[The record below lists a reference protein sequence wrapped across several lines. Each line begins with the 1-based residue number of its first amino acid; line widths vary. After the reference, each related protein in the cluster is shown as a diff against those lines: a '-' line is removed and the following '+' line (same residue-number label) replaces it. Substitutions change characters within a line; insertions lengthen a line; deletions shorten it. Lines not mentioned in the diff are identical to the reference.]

1 MTIQKIAAALAFAAL
16 GASSVFAAG
25 MERTRLPTAMMFE
38 EGNHVS
44 LSFSSTA
51 PDVTDDLY
59 ATTKSMYTD
68 YSSVTGTFKTQLN
81 EKLSVGLARYQS
93 EGIDLSY
100 VNSGSTFSGLGS
112 ATNFK
117 SYPYANLCGP
127 IVAPATTGAGCDATQ
142 QATLTA
148 FGNMNEPYVNLKVV
162 STALMFGYK
171 VKDDVT
177 VIAGVK
183 HSAGSATADVVSSP
197 YGDSTHD
204 KSTDTT
210 IILGASFEKP
220 EIALRATLIYQA
232 KAEFSHSAKTVLP
245 TIGVTSVL
253 TNTKSATPE
262 RLTLDFQ
269 TGIAKDTLLFGS
281 IHHAKWSDA
290 HIYFDGSATPRST
303 WTTTNSFSLGVGRKL
318 SDTWAI
324 SASINKEA
332 ASEATGTSLL
342 STTDGVT
349 GITLGGKYTRDN
361 MTITAGVNKSE
372 LGDKTVTSIAGP
384 GTFSGNSATTF
395 GFKIGFKL

>member
-1 MTIQKIAAALAFAAL
+1 MTIQKIAAAFAFAAL
-16 GASSVFAAG
+16 GASTVFAAG
-25 MERTRLPTAMMFE
+25 MERTQLPTSMMFK
-38 EGNHVS
+38 EGNYAS

-51 PDVTDDLY
+51 PDVTDNRY
-59 ATTKSMYTD
+59 APAKSMYAD

-81 EKLSVGLARYQS
+81 EKLSVGIARYQS

-100 VNSGSTFSGLGS
+100 VDSGSTFSGLGPI
-112 ATNFK
+112 TNFK
-117 SYPYANLCGP
+117 NYPYATLCGP
-127 IVAPATTGAGCDATQ
+127 ITAPAISGPDCTDAQ
-142 QATLTA
+142 QAQLTA
-148 FGNMNEPYVNLKVV
+148 FGNMNEPYVNLKVI

-177 VIAGVK
+177 VIAGIK
-183 HSAGSATADVVSSP
+183 HSAGSATADVVQTP

-204 KSTDTT
+204 KSTDTAM
-210 IILGASFEKP
+210 ILGASFEKP
-220 EIALRATLIYQA
+220 EIALRATLVYQA
-232 KAEFSHSAKTVLP
+232 KSRFSHTARTVLP

-253 TNTKSATPE
+253 TNTRSATPE

-303 WTTTNSFSLGVGRKL
+303 WTTTNSYSLGVGRKL

-324 SASINKEA
+324 SASLNKEA
-332 ASEATGTSLL
+332 ASEATGSSLL

-349 GITLGGKYTRDN
+349 GITLGGKFTRDN

-395 GFKIGFKL
+395 GFKVSFKL

>member
-1 MTIQKIAAALAFAAL
+1 MTIQKIVAAFAFAAL
-16 GASSVFAAG
+16 GASNVFAAG
-25 MERTRLPTAMMFE
+25 MERTRLPTSMMFE
-38 EGNHVS
+38 EGNYAS

-51 PDVTDDLY
+51 PDVTDNLY
-59 ATTKSMYTD
+59 APSKSMYTD

-100 VNSGSTFSGLGS
+100 VNSGSTFSGLGGP
-112 ATNFK
+112 TNFK
-117 SYPYANLCGP
+117 NYPYVGLCSLPG
-127 IVAPATTGAGCDATQ
+127 ATCSGAQIAQ
-142 QATLTA
+142 LTA

-197 YGDSTHD
+197 YGDGTHD
-204 KSTDTT
+204 KSTDTA
-210 IILGASFEKP
+210 IILGASFERP

-290 HIYFDGSATPRST
+290 HIYFDGSATPKST
-303 WTTTNSFSLGVGRKL
+303 WTTTNSFSLGIGRKL

-324 SASINKEA
+324 SASLNKEA
-332 ASEATGTSLL
+332 ASEATGSSLL

-372 LGDKTVTSIAGP
+372 LGDKTVTSIAGA